1 MKNESV
7 VIEDMGNA
15 IFRGMLR
22 TFEKI
27 IADESS
33 LGEVEDQLKTLKGAA
48 ARNGS
53 LTTRQIEAIAGRCD
67 NYLNGT
73 YGNTK
78 KPEHYDHAKPS
89 K

>member
-22 TFEKI
+22 TFERVI
-27 IADESS
+27 GSEQHPEEI
-33 LGEVEDQLKTLKGAA
+33 EDQLKTLKETA
-48 ARNGS
+48 ARNSS
-53 LTTRQIEAIAGRCD
+53 LTTRQVEAIAGRCD
-67 NYLNGT
+67 NYMNGT